1 MLDQFSTSQKVVFGA
16 LALGLV
22 GGGAYAY
29 RLGLPQLARL
39 VQDNKGIVM
48 GVVALGSLPLW
59 LPYAQQ
65 AHDMLPE
72 PLRLGSV
79 HLGSVHLGSVHM
91 NPMGAIALGAI
102 DYSSVQINPVKSYGP
117 RSVPSHGVTV
127 SLNPGRFGAVA
138 MR

>member
-29 RLGLPQLARL
+29 RLGLPQLANL
-39 VQDNKGIVM
+39 IQDNKGIAM
-48 GVVALGSLPLW
+48 GVVALGTLPLW

-79 HLGSVHLGSVHM
+79 HMGSVHL
-91 NPMGAIALGAI
+91 NPMGALALGAI
-102 DYSSVQINPVKSYGP
+102 DYNAVQMNPVKKYGP
-117 RSVPSHGVTV
+117 KYP
-127 SLNPGRFGAVA
+127 A
-138 MR
+138 

>member
-39 VQDNKGIVM
+39 VQDNKGIAM
-48 GVVALGSLPLW
+48 GVVALGTLPLW

-72 PLRLGSV
+72 PLRLGAV
-79 HLGSVHLGSVHM
+79 AMGSVHM
-91 NPMGAIALGAI
+91 NPMGALALGAI
-102 DYSSVQINPVKSYGP
+102 DYNAVQMNPVKKYGP
-117 RSVPSHGVTV
+117 KSVPSHGVTV
-127 SLNPGRFGAVA
+127 SLNPGRFGSVA